1 MMLKDSTAANIPA
14 SKPLGSH
21 LRSLAFGSLF
31 AVVLLVPKL
40 LHVRRDPRSWLA
52 LRVTLF
58 AAGVALVILPL
69 GLWNSWLAAVTGLAM
84 FLVAVLLPPAQSV
97 TGVDDKAKELGALI
111 VVNGGE
117 YQSAASSP
125 APVQLFVSVEN
136 VWALDSHWRILLTIP
151 IAEISSVQISGA
163 GSRWSVAV
171 RWSDH
176 AVDFRFGGIFAEHLA
191 RVAHTTLQAVVR
203 PALPVLPQKRAASA

>member
-1 MMLKDSTAANIPA
+1 MLKDAAAPNISA
-14 SKPLGSH
+14 GKPFGSH
-21 LRSLAFGSLF
+21 LRGLVFGSLF
-31 AVVLLVPKL
+31 ALVLLIPKV

-52 LRVTLF
+52 LRVALF
-58 AAGVALVILPL
+58 AAGAALVILPL
-69 GLWNSWLAAVTGLAM
+69 SLWNSWLAAVTGLVM

-97 TGVDDKAKELGALI
+97 TSVDDKAKELGALI

-117 YQSAASSP
+117 VQFAGAP
-125 APVQLFVSVEN
+125 VTPVQLFVGAEN

-151 IAEISSVQISGA
+151 IAEISSVQTSGA

-171 RWSDH
+171 RWSDRS
-176 AVDFRFGGIFAEHLA
+176 ADFRYRGIFAEHLA
-191 RVAHTTLQAVVR
+191 RVTQTTLQAVVR